1 VGTKQAAAMLG
12 LSVSTVQKLVAS
24 GVLEAWR
31 TGGGHRRILLSSIE
45 RELGKARDLAPRA
58 APRALRLM
66 IVEDN
71 RVASAAYA
79 AMIRQ
84 WGGRVEVTTVTDGA
98 QALLNIATVRPDV
111 LITDLAMGPID
122 GTLLLKTLRSQPS
135 WADLRVVVV
144 SGVLPDHPAPVI
156 NDARTVVYAKPLS
169 FDRLAGYLDAQIQ
182 RLALGE
188 SMDASVPKAVA

>member
-1 VGTKQAAAMLG
+1 MLG
-12 LSVSTVQKLVAS
+12 FSVSTVQKLVEA

-31 TGGGHRRILLSSIE
+31 TSGGHRRILLSSIE
-45 RELGKARDLAPRA
+45 RELGKAREVATRA
-58 APRALRLM
+58 APRPLRLM

-84 WGGRVEVTTVTDGA
+84 WGGRVEVTMAADGA
-98 QALLNIATVRPDV
+98 QALLMLASVRPDV

-122 GTLLLKTLRSQPS
+122 GALLLKTLRSQPI

-144 SGVLPDHPAPVI
+144 SGVLQDPRPPAI
-156 NDARTVVYAKPLS
+156 GDARTVVYAKPLS

-182 RLALGE
+182 LLAHDGDVR
-188 SMDASVPKAVA
+188 SVGDA